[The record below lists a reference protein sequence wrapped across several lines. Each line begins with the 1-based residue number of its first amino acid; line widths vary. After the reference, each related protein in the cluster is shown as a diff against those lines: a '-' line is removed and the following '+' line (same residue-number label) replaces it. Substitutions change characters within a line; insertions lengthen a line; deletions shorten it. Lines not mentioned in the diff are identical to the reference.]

1 MDQELIKMAEEFAP
15 TAISFGIS
23 LIVALLIFIVGKW
36 LARRISGLVVAAMDK
51 KGVDPTVKQFVGNLT
66 NALLMAMVLVVV
78 LSQLGVETASL
89 IAVLGAAG
97 LAVGLALQGSLS
109 NFASGVL
116 LIVLRPCRVGDY
128 VEAGGCAG
136 TISQIDILATTMVT
150 PDNKVITVPNSC
162 IMGSPIVNYSAMDTR
177 RVDLTLGV
185 SYDAD
190 LAQTKQLLL
199 DLLAADQ
206 RILKD
211 PGVTVEVVELA
222 DSSVNF
228 VVRPWV
234 KKEDYWGVYFD
245 LQREMKLSMDKNG
258 ISIPFP
264 QMDLH
269 VEKLIN
275 E

>member
-1 MDQELIKMAEEFAP
+1 MDQEQLIKMAEDFAP
-15 TAISFGIS
+15 TAIDFGIS
-23 LIVALLIFIVGKW
+23 LIVAILIFLVGKW
-36 LARRISGLVVAAMDK
+36 LAGKISGLIGMGMQK
-51 KGVDPTVKQFVGNLT
+51 KGVDPTVTQFISNLVR
-66 NALLMAMVLVVV
+66 ALLMAMVIVVV

-116 LIVLRPCRVGDY
+116 LIVLRPCRVGDF
-128 VEAGGCAG
+128 VEAGGCSG
-136 TISQIDILATTMVT
+136 SVSKIDILATTMVT
-150 PDNKVITVPNSC
+150 PDNKVITVPNSAV
-162 IMGSPIVNYSAMDTR
+162 MGGPIVNYSAMDTR

-190 LAQTKQLLL
+190 LAQTKRIVSELLE
-199 DLLAADQ
+199 ADT
-206 RILKD
+206 RILKE

-245 LQREMKLSMDKNG
+245 LQREMKLAMDKNN

-269 VEKLIN
+269 VEQLGK
-275 E
+275 